1 MKRSALAG
9 LLSLLVSAFGATAE
23 PALAQDRFPNRALTF
38 IVPLTPGSG
47 ADTTTRLVAEE
58 VGKALNVPVVV
69 ENKPGADTLIAVQSM
84 LKAPA
89 DGHTVLLITP
99 SSVTLGPALNPK
111 LPYDATRDLRPLTAS
126 SRGQATFVT
135 AAGSRFGSLQAL
147 LDAARSQPGTVSMAT
162 YGGHYYRLATE
173 LLAHQADV
181 KFNLIPYNSPT
192 QALSDVVGGTVDA
205 MIIDTGAVLP
215 MIDSG
220 KLRPLAVSGVERHA
234 KLPGVPTVRESGLPD
249 YSSYIWIG
257 FAVHGNTPDSEAKV
271 LEAALRQAVHS
282 EAHLA
287 QIRTNG
293 AEVVGN
299 DSAELRQLIATD
311 VQRYTALLEQIGER

>member
-1 MKRSALAG
+1 MKRGALAR
-9 LLSLLVSAFGATAE
+9 LLSLVALAAGAIA
-23 PALAQDRFPNRALTF
+23 PPVLAQDKFPNRPLTF
-38 IVPLTPGSG
+38 IVPLAPGSG

-58 VGKALNVPVVV
+58 LGKDLNVPVVV

-111 LPYDATRDLRPLTAS
+111 LPYDASRDIRPLTAS

-135 AAGSRFGSLQAL
+135 AAGSRFDSLQAL
-147 LDAARSQPGTVSMAT
+147 IDAARSQPGTVSMAT

-173 LLAHQADV
+173 LLAHQAGV
-181 KFNLIPYNSPT
+181 RFNLIPYNSPT

-205 MIIDTGAVLP
+205 MIVDTGAVLP

-220 KLRPLAVSGVERHA
+220 KVRPLAVSGVERHA
-234 KLPGVPTVRESGLPD
+234 KLPGVPTVRETGLPD

-257 FAVHGNTPDSEAKV
+257 FAVHGSTPDSQAAM
-271 LEAALRQAVHS
+271 LESALRKAIHS

-299 DSAELRQLIATD
+299 DSAELRQLIAAD
-311 VQRYTALLEQIGER
+311 KERYTALLKQIGER

>member
-1 MKRSALAG
+1 MKRGALAG
-9 LLSLLVSAFGATAE
+9 FLSMFLLAANAMASPG
-23 PALAQDRFPNRALTF
+23 PAQDRFPNRALTF
-38 IVPLTPGSG
+38 IVPVAPGSG

-58 VGKALNVPVVV
+58 LGKTLNVPVVV

-111 LPYDATRDLRPLTAS
+111 LPYDATKDIRPLTAS

-135 AAGSRFGSLQAL
+135 AAGSRFDSLQSL
-147 LDAARSQPGTVSMAT
+147 IDAARSQPGTVSMAA

-173 LLAHQADV
+173 LLARQAGV

-192 QALSDVVGGTVDA
+192 QALSDVVGGTVDG

-215 MIDSG
+215 MISSG
-220 KLRPLAVSGVERHA
+220 KVRPLAVSGVERHA
-234 KLPGVPTVRESGLPD
+234 RLPDVPTVRESGLPD

-257 FAVHGNTPDSEAKV
+257 FAVHGDTPDSQARV
-271 LEAALRQAVHS
+271 LESALRQAIHS
-282 EAHLA
+282 DAHLA

-299 DSAELRQLIATD
+299 DSTELRQLIAAD
-311 VQRYTALLEQIGER
+311 VKRYTALLEQLGER